1 MKKRLEKIISSQNNL
16 SRKEI
21 KKEIKIGNVLVDG
34 QIQKDPAFKINPLI
48 NKIVFK
54 NEEIEYQE
62 FIYIVLNKP
71 KNYVCATKDKDQSTI
86 MDLINRYNNFDLHIV
101 GRLDKDTTGIVLL
114 TNDGQWT
121 HELKSPKK
129 NVEKEYEVVLKN
141 NLTEEMIIN
150 IQAEMKLDNKIL
162 KPIKITNNVMNKC
175 NITLTEGKYHQIKR
189 MFYNVGNEVVELNRI
204 RVGNL
209 KLNDLNLLIGEW
221 KDIDKNLI

>member
-114 TNDGQWT
+114 TNDGQ
-121 HELKSPKK
+121 
-129 NVEKEYEVVLKN
+129 
-141 NLTEEMIIN
+141 
-150 IQAEMKLDNKIL
+150 
-162 KPIKITNNVMNKC
+162 
-175 NITLTEGKYHQIKR
+175 
-189 MFYNVGNEVVELNRI
+189 
-204 RVGNL
+204 
-209 KLNDLNLLIGEW
+209 
-221 KDIDKNLI
+221 